1 MPGWITAPVV
11 GWAGSKLSGSV
22 IPPVGEPKP
31 GGTLVV
37 EVEWAG
43 VDIPVVVS
51 EGDHVGP

>member
-22 IPPVGEPKP
+22 IPPVGEPKT